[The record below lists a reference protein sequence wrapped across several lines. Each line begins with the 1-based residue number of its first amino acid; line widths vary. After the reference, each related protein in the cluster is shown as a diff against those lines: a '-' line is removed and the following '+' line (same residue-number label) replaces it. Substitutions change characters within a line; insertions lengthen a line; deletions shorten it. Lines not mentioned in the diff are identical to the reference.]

1 MKFNQRDKRVLGGC
15 VGTGRLGTKGK
26 EEEESAGSST
36 SQNRALSRHCPP
48 PVVQVLN
55 ALPSLKGTTG
65 PARVI
70 NIRASGVYIY
80 MYIRAGIIFNLT
92 SVTNDS
98 PPRQSCQRREK
109 KTRRDPSD
117 GATHAPSARPSWNRP
132 TGTGTGLVPV
142 ALYK

>member
-80 MYIRAGIIFNLT
+80 IYVYTRWNNFQPHLCNERLAAPPILSTARKENEKRSERRSYAR
-92 SVTNDS
+92 SVCTAELEPAYWN
-98 PPRQSCQRREK
+98 
-109 KTRRDPSD
+109 
-117 GATHAPSARPSWNRP
+117 GNRP
-132 TGTGTGLVPV
+132 CSGGPL
-142 ALYK
+142 

>member
-15 VGTGRLGTKGK
+15 VGTGRLATKGK

-36 SQNRALSRHCPP
+36 SQNHALSRHCPP

-80 MYIRAGIIFNLT
+80 IYMYAY
-92 SVTNDS
+92 
-98 PPRQSCQRREK
+98 
-109 KTRRDPSD
+109 TRWNNFQP
-117 GATHAPSARPSWNRP
+117 RPSP
-132 TGTGTGLVPV
+132 L
-142 ALYK
+142 